1 MMKHN
6 EQDLLQPLNII
17 TTDNRTFN
25 NLDSGVIS
33 GSSINIPV
41 DEKDIKKNHN
51 NINIGTYNIQGNII
65 GKIDHILYVMDE
77 RKIDILF
84 LQETNSKKRNDETSF
99 KTYYTENILSP
110 NQIDKY
116 YIIHNADH
124 EQNNAAGTAFII
136 HKSLFK
142 HIQKITSF
150 SGRSLTISL
159 GFKKEL
165 YSKNRNYLHI
175 TGVYLPPKGNDI
187 PKYKKKIADI
197 TSHINEHIKKFHN
210 THHIIL
216 GDFNLKF
223 DTFKELKSKS

>member
-41 DEKDIKKNHN
+41 DEKDIKKSHN

-84 LQETNSKKRNDETSF
+84 LQETNSKKRNDETSV
-99 KTYYTENILSP
+99 KAYYTENILSP
-110 NQIDKY
+110 N
-116 YIIHNADH
+116 
-124 EQNNAAGTAFII
+124 
-136 HKSLFK
+136 
-142 HIQKITSF
+142 
-150 SGRSLTISL
+150 
-159 GFKKEL
+159 
-165 YSKNRNYLHI
+165 
-175 TGVYLPPKGNDI
+175 
-187 PKYKKKIADI
+187 
-197 TSHINEHIKKFHN
+197 
-210 THHIIL
+210 
-216 GDFNLKF
+216 
-223 DTFKELKSKS
+223 

>member
-1 MMKHN
+1 MMEHN

-41 DEKDIKKNHN
+41 DEKDIKKSHN

-84 LQETNSKKRNDETSF
+84 LQETNSKKRNNETSF

-124 EQNNAAGTAFII
+124 EQNTAAITAFII
-136 HKSLFK
+136 HESLFK
-142 HIQKITSF
+142 HIQKITPF
-150 SGRSLTISL
+150 PGRSLTISL

-165 YSKNRNYLHI
+165 Y
-175 TGVYLPPKGNDI
+175 PKTEIIYISQESTFHQKEMTFLNTR
-187 PKYKKKIADI
+187 KK
-197 TSHINEHIKKFHN
+197 
-210 THHIIL
+210 
-216 GDFNLKF
+216 
-223 DTFKELKSKS
+223 